1 MAKGDPGS
9 ARRRGQDRPYGPDPR
24 GAAVLPDVDTASVP
38 GVSRADVTA
47 ALVAALG
54 SASAYGL
61 ASALQHEEAEQVD
74 RRGALDPSLVATLA
88 TRPRWLLGILADVV
102 AVALQAVALH
112 FGPVSL
118 VQPVLVAA
126 LPVSVLLAAFLRR
139 RRPTGRTVLGLVL
152 CSAGLLLLVPA
163 GTTVGLGSSPR
174 HSTTAVAT
182 GVLVVITGGLLLLA
196 RWRPRTAAPALGT
209 AAGIAVG
216 AASVLLAYCA
226 ARTGDLPA
234 LLTTVPPYAAL
245 VVGLLGLMLTQ
256 ASFQTGALGPP
267 LAALSVTEPVVAV
280 ALAVVVLHERLPSGL
295 GVALAGTLGAGL
307 AVVGVLVLTV
317 GGGQAADD

>member
-1 MAKGDPGS
+1 MTREAPTDGGRTDGTGPGRV
-9 ARRRGQDRPYGPDPR
+9 AWPF
-24 GAAVLPDVDTASVP
+24 ADVGTASVL

-61 ASALQHEEAEQVD
+61 ASALQHEQAEQLD
-74 RRGALDPSLVATLA
+74 RRGALDPSLVAALA

-102 AVALQAVALH
+102 AVGLQAVALH

-126 LPVSVLLAAFLRR
+126 LPVSVLLAAALRR
-139 RRPTGRTVLGLVL
+139 RPPTGRTVLGLAL
-152 CSAGLLLLVPA
+152 CSGGLLLLVPA
-163 GTTVGLGSSPR
+163 GTTVGLGGSPR
-174 HSTTAVAT
+174 TLTTLVATAVLVLTTA
-182 GVLVVITGGLLLLA
+182 GLLGLA
-196 RWRPRTAAPALGT
+196 RWRPAAAAPALGT

-234 LLTTVPPYAAL
+234 LLTTFPPYAAL
-245 VVGLLGLMLTQ
+245 AVGLVGLMLTQ

-280 ALAVVVLHERLPSGL
+280 ALAVVVLHERLPTGL
-295 GVALAGTLGAGL
+295 AIALAGSLGAAL
-307 AVVGVLVLTV
+307 AVAGVLVLTV
-317 GGGQAADD
+317 GGGQVADD